1 MEIFKDFTFD
11 SAHFLP
17 RVPDGH
23 KCKEVHG
30 HTYKMTL
37 YFEGELDPHLG
48 WLIDFADIKKIV
60 SPLIDLV
67 DHKLLNNI
75 DGLEN
80 PTCEIIAMWFWEK
93 ISQDLPQLSKIVL
106 NETPTS
112 GAIYT
117 GPIQTSN

>member
-1 MEIFKDFTFD
+1 MIIFKHFHFD

-17 RVPDGH
+17 NVPQGH

-37 YFEGELDPHLG
+37 FFEGEVDPHMG
-48 WLIDFADIKKIV
+48 WFLDFSEIKKTV
-60 SPLIDLV
+60 GPLINSV
-67 DHKLLNNI
+67 DHHLLNNI

-80 PTCEIIAMWFWEK
+80 PTCENIAIWFWEK
-93 ISQDLPQLSKIVL
+93 IYPHLPQISKIVL
-106 NETPTS
+106 NETSTS

-117 GPIQTSN
+117 GPNT